1 MWKSQSGLRDFMER
15 NVDLFATLE
24 QMEHAMAPR
33 FAGCLRKAWSLKSL
47 CSQISSFVGIY
58 TQYHYKIIE
67 RSFKIPSPRCHV
79 ISNKLQGK
87 NRFGTQ
93 LNVRKLCGFG
103 ASLAAWFMCTALLIV
118 LSLLMRCHKFGQV
131 EEAPLPV
138 QQLASYLLAFL
149 SASLSKTGGHQA
161 LTVLQRAMSEFESGP
176 SVPTSGVHF
185 APWQTTVA
193 VARQLVAEAVADS
206 QKRVAEDVQAK
217 EEEIESKI
225 SALKLKRQNL
235 QSEKASLEQGL
246 KRVQAELV
254 QEEDRL
260 AQLMGAQSAETAA
273 MVVEENLSE
282 DEGAFPQASEDLSL
296 EKISSL
302 FVKHSDSVRR
312 FVTFVHGR
320 NLALTCLCVV
330 DLFHV

>member
-1 MWKSQSGLRDFMER
+1 M
-15 NVDLFATLE
+15 
-24 QMEHAMAPR
+24 
-33 FAGCLRKAWSLKSL
+33 
-47 CSQISSFVGIY
+47 
-58 TQYHYKIIE
+58 
-67 RSFKIPSPRCHV
+67 
-79 ISNKLQGK
+79 
-87 NRFGTQ
+87 
-93 LNVRKLCGFG
+93 
-103 ASLAAWFMCTALLIV
+103 
-118 LSLLMRCHKFGQV
+118 
-131 EEAPLPV
+131 
-138 QQLASYLLAFL
+138 
-149 SASLSKTGGHQA
+149 
-161 LTVLQRAMSEFESGP
+161 
-176 SVPTSGVHF
+176 
-185 APWQTTVA
+185 A
-193 VARQLVAEAVADS
+193 VARQLVAGAVADS

-282 DEGAFPQASEDLSL
+282 DEGAVPQASEDLSL

-330 DLFHV
+330 DLFHVWKFI